1 MKKFFLLFAL
11 SVVWG
16 ITNAQ
21 DTIRVA
27 PDYTNGGS
35 LEKAIDLN
43 GPNKVYL
50 LEVNGYYTL
59 NKTIEFLRPVDKPN
73 AWYHIVGEK
82 PKKTGDYMPV
92 LQTGL
97 SATNV
102 PFSQMFTVKADVKFK
117 DLFLA
122 NQAVN
127 GQLGRNLFQINAKV
141 RFELDGC
148 VVDPCGTTSLILAN
162 TAVSDGTSVFVTNNQ
177 LLRQGDKYSPNGGHL
192 INISAADTIYIEN
205 NSIVST
211 NHTLIN
217 VLGDDV
223 RTTKFIWF
231 NHNTVVFHGVSLS
244 SSFKNPEMYVTN
256 NLFYD
261 LSTFAQVHAWAQYD
275 PDNAKTGSYS
285 SLAKS
290 DTLYVNGQYET
301 LPSTRTN
308 FYNSNLLFSSKAHND
323 SILGT
328 AAANPTGGQLWQF
341 PMVWNEDVPHYYI
354 TDWATRG
361 QTILNASR
369 EAKMY
374 KSPDFPRFREA
385 NTIYD
390 VNPNF
395 VDTRIDAFSKDV
407 ASSALYWYRTNKLL
421 AGTNPTIQK
430 SSFWDVDGWAGTTAA
445 YYPTVW
451 PRWNGKYTNPT
462 LLTASNAGLPLGDLN
477 AFPDKRAIW
486 QANKVRIA
494 NHIKTLSTN
503 KLDLT
508 GLKSNKMETSVRM
521 FPNPV
526 TDYLRIEAANVI
538 NNVKIYSTNGS
549 LVKEIN
555 VSGDKL
561 NINVSDLSKGA
572 YLVEVKFVSGARF
585 STNLVK

>member
-16 ITNAQ
+16 VTNAQ

-27 PDYTNGGS
+27 PDYVNGGS
-35 LEKAIDLN
+35 LDNAIAAN
-43 GPNKVYL
+43 GANKVYL

-82 PKKTGDYMPV
+82 PKSSSDYMPV

-97 SATNV
+97 TAANV
-102 PFSQMFTVKADVKFK
+102 PFTQMFTVKADVKFK

-122 NQAVN
+122 NQASN
-127 GQLGRNLFQINAKV
+127 GQLGGYIFLINAKV

-148 VVDPCGTTSLILAN
+148 VVDPCGKNGFILAN
-162 TAVSDGTSVFVTNNQ
+162 TALSDGSSVFVTNNQ

-192 INISAADTIYIEN
+192 INVAAADTLYVEN

-211 NHTLIN
+211 NHTILN
-217 VLGDDV
+217 VIDDPV
-223 RTTKFIWF
+223 RTTKFMWF
-231 NHNTVVFHGVSLS
+231 NHNTVVFHGVQLQNSYT
-244 SSFKNPEMYVTN
+244 NPEMYVTN

-261 LSTFAQVHAWAQYD
+261 LATFSQIYAWAVYD
-275 PDNAKTGSYS
+275 PDNAKTGSFS

-290 DTLYVNGQYET
+290 DTLYVNGQYEA

-308 FYNSNLLFSSKAHND
+308 FHNSNLLFSSKAHND
-323 SILGT
+323 SILGI
-328 AAANPTGGQLWQF
+328 AVANPSGNQLFQY
-341 PMVWNEDVPHYYI
+341 PLVWNEDVPHYYV
-354 TDWATRG
+354 TDWATNG
-361 QTILNASR
+361 AKILAASR

-374 KSPDFPRFREA
+374 KSPDFPKFREA

-395 VDTRIDAFSKDV
+395 MDARIDAFSKDY
-407 ASSALYWYRTNKLL
+407 ASSALSWYRTNKFL
-421 AGTNPTIQK
+421 AGTNPAIQK

-445 YYPTVW
+445 FYPTVW

-462 LLTASNAGLPLGDLN
+462 LLSASNAGLPLGDLN
-477 AFPDKRAIW
+477 AFPEKKAIW
-486 QANKVRIA
+486 QANKAVIA
-494 NHIKTLSTN
+494 NHIKSLSTD
-503 KLDLT
+503 KLNLT
-508 GLKSNKMETSVRM
+508 GINSYKMESSVRI
-521 FPNPV
+521 FPNPI
-526 TDYLRIEAANVI
+526 TDYMKIEAANPM

-549 LVKEIN
+549 LLKEIN
-555 VSGDKL
+555 VSGNKL

-585 STNLVK
+585 ATNLVK